1 MFCLEHAKKRS
12 ESEASKF
19 EVEDEDLLLLQRHV
33 THRRFTARAYQ
44 CPGHRPC
51 WGCGTDFILTRLE
64 SSLATVARV
73 RPRIAHVDLV
83 LNTEVVIRSDLVAF
97 RVDSVYNP
105 WGWTGSSLSE

>member
-1 MFCLEHAKKRS
+1 MFCLEDAKKRS
-12 ESEASKF
+12 ESEISKF
-19 EVEDEDLLLLQRHV
+19 EVEDLLLLQLHV

-64 SSLATVARV
+64 SSLTTVAII
-73 RPRIAHVDLV
+73 RPRIALVDLV

-105 WGWTGSSLSE
+105 WGGTGSSLSE